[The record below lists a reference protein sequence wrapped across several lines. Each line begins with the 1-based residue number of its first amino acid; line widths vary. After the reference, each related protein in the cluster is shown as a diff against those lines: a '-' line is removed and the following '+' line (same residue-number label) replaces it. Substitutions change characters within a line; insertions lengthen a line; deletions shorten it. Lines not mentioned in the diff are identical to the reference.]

1 MGDYDFNIFQQ
12 IYCLSMMTGFVSK
25 QTGSEQFLQ
34 DKLKECLDE
43 ALPEL
48 PGSWSISW
56 GPRVY
61 QELNPE
67 EEDKSDE
74 SDKRGPDNVWFAAVD
89 DTQKVCVVA
98 IAGTASNSDADIYQ
112 DITVSKVV
120 DFDAWVELWSLYGIP
135 EPYQSAP
142 TQETASTLPF
152 CAKGICVGVW
162 NVMNNSSTRYGEVIR
177 IDQYLRSLDPSY
189 TIVVTGHSLGGA
201 LAPLVALGLAKSGL
215 VDSNNLK
222 VLPSAGVSP
231 GNEKFAADYAA
242 TFLKDPESATDYQV
256 YNTDYYNEFD
266 IVPQAWSVDPED
278 DRNLDIIQDK
288 IIHTDNTILA
298 IEVSIIVGNAKLAS
312 HNSQIRYTPLPG
324 QRFTGPT
331 PQDPIHDKDELR
343 NVLGNE
349 HVCAYWDEL
358 GITDFMNKFDEK
370 FSKRIGVHDT
380 SQARE

>member
-1 MGDYDFNIFQQ
+1 
-12 IYCLSMMTGFVSK
+12 MMTGLVSN
-25 QTGSEQFLQ
+25 QTGPEQILQ

-43 ALPEL
+43 ALPKL

-67 EEDKSDE
+67 DEDTGDE

-89 DTQKVCVVA
+89 NTQMVCVIA

-112 DITVSKVV
+112 DLAVSEVV
-120 DFDAWVELWSLYGIP
+120 NFDAWVELWSPAGIP
-135 EPYQSAP
+135 EPHQSAP
-142 TQETASTLPF
+142 TEETASTLPF
-152 CAKGICVGVW
+152 CAKGICVGAW

-177 IDQYLRSLDPSY
+177 IDQYLRTLDPSY

-201 LAPLVALGLAKSGL
+201 LAPLVAMGLAKSGL
-215 VDSNNLK
+215 VDSSNLK

-242 TFLKDPESATDYQV
+242 TFVKDPESATDYRV

-266 IVPQAWSVDPED
+266 IVPQAWSVSAED
-278 DRNLDIIQDK
+278 DRNLDNITDK
-288 IIHTDNTILA
+288 IIHIQDQAL
-298 IEVSIIVGNAKLAS
+298 EQKVSNAVGLAKLVS
-312 HNSQIRYTPLPG
+312 YLSKIRYTPLPG
-324 QRFTGPT
+324 QQFTGPT
-331 PQDPIHDKDELR
+331 PPDPIINEDELR
-343 NVLGNE
+343 KVVGNE
-349 HVCAYWDEL
+349 HVCAYWDEI
-358 GITDFMNKFDEK
+358 GITDFMNQFEERL
-370 FSKRIGVHDT
+370 SKRISAHNA